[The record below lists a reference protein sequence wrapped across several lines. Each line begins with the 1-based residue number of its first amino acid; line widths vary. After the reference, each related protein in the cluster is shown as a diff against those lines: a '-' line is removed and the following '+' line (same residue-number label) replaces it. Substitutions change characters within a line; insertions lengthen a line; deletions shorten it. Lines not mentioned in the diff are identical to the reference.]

1 MMTVR
6 QKQCLLTYLG
16 YDCGGIDGLW
26 GPKSEAATKGFQ
38 KNAGLDADGSFGTE
52 TEKAILAAVCG
63 GEDAWSGIRHF
74 SRGEFACKCG
84 KCGGFPTEPDMTLV
98 RKADALRAHLGAP
111 IHVFSGVRCKSH
123 NAAVGGVSNSRHLT
137 GKAMD
142 FRAEGFSSAQT
153 LARVNLLGGIR
164 YAYAIDGNFVHMD
177 VL

>member
-6 QKQCLLTYLG
+6 QKQCLLAFLG
-16 YDCGGIDGLW
+16 YYREDIDGIW
-26 GPKSEAATKGFQ
+26 GPKTEAATKDFQ
-38 KNAGLDADGSFGTE
+38 RNAGLDTDGSFGTE

-84 KCGGFPTEPDMTLV
+84 KCGGFPAEPDMALV
-98 RKADALRAHLGAP
+98 RKADTLRAHLGVP
-111 IHVFSGVRCKSH
+111 IHVSSGVRCKSH
-123 NAAVGGVSNSRHLT
+123 NAAVGGVSNSRHLM